1 MAKVSGPLFSVD
13 ASGGYA
19 GTVVFAKWKGRNYAR
34 QLVIPANPRSAGQ
47 EQARNDVRTAGSAQK
62 FANANTQVRAGLTL
76 NDKLEIMAVT
86 PSGYAWNG
94 FLVDSI
100 IGAGR
105 VNIAASEVLW
115 TALTAPQKTAWNDA
129 ATALTAPLFGVAQ
142 TVAGGG
148 AGVAKTNGNVFFN
161 YTYGLYAMGLVVVPG
176 AVPPVYV

>member
-34 QLVIPANPRSAGQ
+34 QLVIPANPRSSGQ
-47 EQARNDVRTAGSAQK
+47 EQARNDVRTTGSAQK
-62 FANANTQVRAGLTL
+62 FANANTQVRAGLTVK
-76 NDKLEIMAVT
+76 DKLAIIAVT

-94 FLVDSI
+94 FLVDNI
-100 IGAGR
+100 IGPGR
-105 VNIAASEVLW
+105 VNMAASDALW
-115 TALTAPQKTAWNDA
+115 TALTAPQKSAWGTAA
-129 ATALTAPLFGVAQ
+129 AALTSPLFGVAQ
-142 TVAGGG
+142 PVAGGG

>member
-47 EQARNDVRTAGSAQK
+47 EQARNDVRAAGSAQK
-62 FANANTQVRAGLTL
+62 FANANAQVRAGLTL
-76 NDKLEIMAVT
+76 SDKLEIMAVT

-94 FLVDSI
+94 FLVDNI

-115 TALTAPQKTAWNDA
+115 AALTAPQKTAWNDA
-129 ATALTAPLFGVAQ
+129 ASALTAPLFGVAQ

-176 AVPPVYV
+176 AVPPTYV

>member
-94 FLVDSI
+94 FLVDNI

-115 TALTAPQKTAWNDA
+115 AALTAPQKTAWNDA

-176 AVPPVYV
+176 AVPPAYV